1 MNAVGQPISR
11 IDGRLKVTGSAR
23 YTADIPLEAIVHA
36 AIVYSTIANG
46 RIVSIDTA
54 AAENAPGV
62 LAVLTHKNMPRMNQ
76 QSWSHLRPQGQ
87 TYLPLQDDQIHYA
100 GQPVALVVAATL
112 DQATYAGTLIKVAYE
127 AHPPV
132 VFDLRTASEDA
143 VEPSQRMWPLSSSV
157 GDADKA
163 IAGAAVKIEQ
173 TYTMSD
179 RHHNPMEPHVTLAV
193 WDGDDSLTLYDST
206 QMVVGTKKLVSLVLG
221 IPEEKIN
228 VVCEFLGGG
237 FGGKSWSWPH
247 TLLAAL
253 AAKVVNRPVRL
264 QLSRAQMYSMV
275 GHQAGTV
282 QTIALGANSDGNLS
296 GIRHDSINPTSVFD
310 DYVEYAAMASRHL
323 WRASGGIATSH
334 RVVHVNRNSPVV
346 LRAPMEAQGH
356 FALECA
362 MDELAYAT
370 GIDPVELRLRNDTD
384 TDPYSGRP
392 FSTRALRECL
402 TKGAARFGWDRRTPE
417 PRSMRDGRY
426 LIGQGMAAA
435 IYTHWRWPG
444 KARVT
449 INGDGSALVEAA
461 AHDIGTGTYTVM
473 AQVAADVLG
482 LAPDKVTV
490 RLGDTRLPE
499 SHPAI
504 GSATVSNA
512 TAAVMLA
519 ARAAREKAIAL
530 TLTDRDAPFAGAAP
544 DDVIVADG
552 RLALAKTNLN
562 VTYAELL
569 ARNGLSS
576 LVGEGDYAPVEEV
589 NGPKAIFSF
598 SAVFAEVRVDA
609 DLGLVRLNR
618 FVGAYDA
625 GRIINPK
632 TARSQA
638 IGGIIWGVGQALLE
652 QSETDPASGQFI
664 NRNYSGYLVP
674 TNADIPELDVLFV
687 GGFDEEASPL
697 GHQGPWR
704 VDGGIGSAGDCQRS
718 VSRDR
723 QAHTRPA
730 DHNRK
735 AVLTRNC
742 DGRFNSYRR
751 HCNAVS
757 PVLRRRSTACTIKK
771 RS

>member
-1 MNAVGQPISR
+1 
-11 IDGRLKVTGSAR
+11 
-23 YTADIPLEAIVHA
+23 
-36 AIVYSTIANG
+36 
-46 RIVSIDTA
+46 
-54 AAENAPGV
+54 
-62 LAVLTHKNMPRMNQ
+62 
-76 QSWSHLRPQGQ
+76 
-87 TYLPLQDDQIHYA
+87 
-100 GQPVALVVAATL
+100 
-112 DQATYAGTLIKVAYE
+112 
-127 AHPPV
+127 
-132 VFDLRTASEDA
+132 
-143 VEPSQRMWPLSSSV
+143 
-157 GDADKA
+157 
-163 IAGAAVKIEQ
+163 
-173 TYTMSD
+173 
-179 RHHNPMEPHVTLAV
+179 
-193 WDGDDSLTLYDST
+193 
-206 QMVVGTKKLVSLVLG
+206 
-221 IPEEKIN
+221 
-228 VVCEFLGGG
+228 
-237 FGGKSWSWPH
+237 
-247 TLLAAL
+247 
-253 AAKVVNRPVRL
+253 
-264 QLSRAQMYSMV
+264 
-275 GHQAGTV
+275 
-282 QTIALGANSDGNLS
+282 
-296 GIRHDSINPTSVFD
+296 
-310 DYVEYAAMASRHL
+310 
-323 WRASGGIATSH
+323 
-334 RVVHVNRNSPVV
+334 
-346 LRAPMEAQGH
+346 MEAQGH

-362 MDELAYAT
+362 MDELAYAI
-370 GIDPVELRLRNDTD
+370 GVDPVELRLRNDTD

-402 TKGAARFGWDRRTPE
+402 TKGAACFGWHRRTPE

-449 INGDGSALVEAA
+449 LNRDGSALVEAA

-519 ARAAREKAIAL
+519 AQAAREKAIAL
-530 TLTDRDAPFAGAAP
+530 THTGRDAPFAGAAP
-544 DDVIVADG
+544 DDVIVAHG
-552 RLALAKTNLN
+552 RLAPAKTNLN

-576 LVGEGDYAPVEEV
+576 LVGEGDYAPVEEAS
-589 NGPKAIFSF
+589 GPKAIFSF

-697 GHQGPWR
+697 GTKGLGELTA
-704 VDGGIGSAGDCQRS
+704 VS
-718 VSRDR
+718 V
-723 QAHTRPA
+723 APA
-730 DHNRK
+730 I
-735 AVLTRNC
+735 A
-742 DGRFNSYRR
+742 
-751 HCNAVS
+751 NAVYHA
-757 PVLRRRSTACTIKK
+757 TAKRIRDLPITIEKLF
-771 RS
+771 

>member
-1 MNAVGQPISR
+1 
-11 IDGRLKVTGSAR
+11 
-23 YTADIPLEAIVHA
+23 
-36 AIVYSTIANG
+36 
-46 RIVSIDTA
+46 
-54 AAENAPGV
+54 
-62 LAVLTHKNMPRMNQ
+62 
-76 QSWSHLRPQGQ
+76 
-87 TYLPLQDDQIHYA
+87 
-100 GQPVALVVAATL
+100 
-112 DQATYAGTLIKVAYE
+112 
-127 AHPPV
+127 
-132 VFDLRTASEDA
+132 
-143 VEPSQRMWPLSSSV
+143 
-157 GDADKA
+157 
-163 IAGAAVKIEQ
+163 
-173 TYTMSD
+173 
-179 RHHNPMEPHVTLAV
+179 
-193 WDGDDSLTLYDST
+193 
-206 QMVVGTKKLVSLVLG
+206 
-221 IPEEKIN
+221 
-228 VVCEFLGGG
+228 
-237 FGGKSWSWPH
+237 
-247 TLLAAL
+247 
-253 AAKVVNRPVRL
+253 
-264 QLSRAQMYSMV
+264 MYSMV

-282 QTIALGANSDGNLS
+282 QTIALGASSDGNLS

-323 WRASGGIATSH
+323 RRASGGIATSH

-362 MDELAYAT
+362 MDEVAYAT
-370 GIDPVELRLRNDTD
+370 GVDPVELRLRNDTD

-402 TKGAARFGWDRRTPE
+402 IRGAARFGWDRRTPE
-417 PRSMRDGRY
+417 PRSMRDERY
-426 LIGQGMAAA
+426 LIGQGVAAA

-449 INGDGSALVEAA
+449 INRGGSALVEAA

-499 SHPAI
+499 SHPAV

-544 DDVIVADG
+544 DDVTVADG
-552 RLALAKTNLN
+552 RLALTKNNLN

-576 LVGEGDYAPVEEV
+576 LVGVGDYAPVEEA

-609 DLGLVRLNR
+609 ELGLVRLNR

-697 GHQGPWR
+697 GTKGLGELTA
-704 VDGGIGSAGDCQRS
+704 VS
-718 VSRDR
+718 V
-723 QAHTRPA
+723 APA
-730 DHNRK
+730 I
-735 AVLTRNC
+735 V
-742 DGRFNSYRR
+742 
-751 HCNAVS
+751 NAVYHATGKRIRDL
-757 PVLRRRSTACTIKK
+757 PVTVEKLL
-771 RS
+771 

>member
-1 MNAVGQPISR
+1 
-11 IDGRLKVTGSAR
+11 
-23 YTADIPLEAIVHA
+23 
-36 AIVYSTIANG
+36 
-46 RIVSIDTA
+46 
-54 AAENAPGV
+54 
-62 LAVLTHKNMPRMNQ
+62 
-76 QSWSHLRPQGQ
+76 
-87 TYLPLQDDQIHYA
+87 
-100 GQPVALVVAATL
+100 
-112 DQATYAGTLIKVAYE
+112 
-127 AHPPV
+127 
-132 VFDLRTASEDA
+132 
-143 VEPSQRMWPLSSSV
+143 
-157 GDADKA
+157 
-163 IAGAAVKIEQ
+163 
-173 TYTMSD
+173 
-179 RHHNPMEPHVTLAV
+179 
-193 WDGDDSLTLYDST
+193 
-206 QMVVGTKKLVSLVLG
+206 
-221 IPEEKIN
+221 
-228 VVCEFLGGG
+228 
-237 FGGKSWSWPH
+237 
-247 TLLAAL
+247 
-253 AAKVVNRPVRL
+253 
-264 QLSRAQMYSMV
+264 
-275 GHQAGTV
+275 
-282 QTIALGANSDGNLS
+282 
-296 GIRHDSINPTSVFD
+296 
-310 DYVEYAAMASRHL
+310 
-323 WRASGGIATSH
+323 
-334 RVVHVNRNSPVV
+334 
-346 LRAPMEAQGH
+346 MEAQGH

-370 GIDPVELRLRNDTD
+370 GVDPVELRLRNDTD

-402 TKGAARFGWDRRTPE
+402 TKGAARFGWNRRTPE

-449 INGDGSALVEAA
+449 INVGGSALVEAA

-482 LAPDKVTV
+482 LAPEKVTV

-519 ARAAREKAIAL
+519 AEDAREKAIAL
-530 TLTDRDAPFAGAAP
+530 TLTERDAPFAGATP

-576 LVGEGDYAPVEEV
+576 VVGEGDYAPVEEA

-652 QSETDPASGQFI
+652 QSEIDPASGHFI

-697 GHQGPWR
+697 GTKGLGELTA
-704 VDGGIGSAGDCQRS
+704 VS
-718 VSRDR
+718 V
-723 QAHTRPA
+723 APA
-730 DHNRK
+730 I
-735 AVLTRNC
+735 A
-742 DGRFNSYRR
+742 
-751 HCNAVS
+751 NAVYHATGKRIRDL
-757 PVLRRRSTACTIKK
+757 PVTVEKLL
-771 RS
+771 

>member
-11 IDGRLKVTGSAR
+11 VDGRLKVTGGAR
-23 YTADIPLEAIVHA
+23 YTADIPLQAIVHA
-36 AIVYSTIANG
+36 AMVYSTIANG
-46 RIVSIDTA
+46 RVAAIDSTA
-54 AAENAPGV
+54 AEDAPGV
-62 LAVLTHKNMPRMNQ
+62 LVVLTYKNMPRMNQ
-76 QSWSHLRPQGQ
+76 LAWSHLRPQGQ
-87 TYLPLQDDQIHYA
+87 TYLPLQDDRIYYS
-100 GQPVALVVAATL
+100 GQPIALVVAATL
-112 DQATYAGTLIKVAYE
+112 DQATHAGTLIKVAYE
-127 AHPPV
+127 SSSPA
-132 VFDLRTASEDA
+132 VFDRRTAKEDA
-143 VEPSQRMWPLSSSV
+143 VEPPQRMWPLSSSV
-157 GDADKA
+157 GDADEA
-163 IAGAAVKIEQ
+163 IARADVRIEQ
-173 TYTMSD
+173 TYTLPD

-193 WDGDDSLTLYDST
+193 WDDAGTLTLYDST
-206 QMVVGTKKLVSLVLG
+206 QMVVGTRKLVSLVLG
-221 IPEEKIN
+221 IAEDKIN

-247 TLLAAL
+247 TLLAAV

-275 GHQAGTV
+275 GHQAATV
-282 QTIALGANSDGNLS
+282 QTIALGATRDGKLI
-296 GIRHDSINPTSVFD
+296 GIRHDSVNPTSVFD
-310 DYVEYAAMASRHL
+310 DYVEYAAMVSRHL

-334 RVVHVNRNSPVV
+334 KVVHVNRNSPVV

-356 FALECA
+356 FALESA

-370 GIDPVELRLRNDTD
+370 GIDPVGLRLGNDTD

-402 TKGAARFGWDRRTPE
+402 TKGAARFGWDKRAPE

-426 LIGQGMAAA
+426 FIGQGVAAA
-435 IYTHWRWPG
+435 IFTHWRWPG

-449 INGDGSALVEAA
+449 LNSDGSALVEAA

-473 AQVAADVLG
+473 AQVAADTLG
-482 LAPDKVTV
+482 LALDRVAV

-504 GSATVSNA
+504 GSSTVANA

-519 ARAAREKAIAL
+519 AKAAREKAMELAL
-530 TLTDRDAPFAGAAP
+530 TGRDAPFAGAAP
-544 DDVIVADG
+544 GDVIVGDG
-552 RLALAKTNLN
+552 RLSLVRMNQN
-562 VTYAELL
+562 ITYAELL
-569 ARNGLSS
+569 ARNELSN
-576 LVGEGDYAPVEEV
+576 LVGYGNYDPVEEIK
-589 NGPKAIFSF
+589 GLKAIFSF
-598 SAVFAEVRVDA
+598 SAVFAEVRVDPE
-609 DLGLVRLNR
+609 LGLVRLNR

-638 IGGIIWGVGQALLE
+638 IGGIIWGAGQALLE

-697 GHQGPWR
+697 GAKGLGELTA
-704 VDGGIGSAGDCQRS
+704 VS
-718 VSRDR
+718 V
-723 QAHTRPA
+723 APA
-730 DHNRK
+730 I
-735 AVLTRNC
+735 A
-742 DGRFNSYRR
+742 
-751 HCNAVS
+751 NAVYHATGKRVRDL
-757 PVLRRRSTACTIKK
+757 PITIEKLL
-771 RS
+771 

>member
-1 MNAVGQPISR
+1 MNAIGQPISR

-23 YTADIPLEAIVHA
+23 YTADIPLETMVHA

-46 RIVSIDTA
+46 RIVSIETA

-62 LAVLTHKNMPRMNQ
+62 LAVLTHKNMPRMKAQ
-76 QSWSHLRPQGQ
+76 PWSHLHPPGQ

-112 DQATYAGTLIKVAYE
+112 DLATYAGSLITVAYE
-127 AHPPV
+127 ARPPV
-132 VFDLRTASEDA
+132 VFDLRTAREDA
-143 VEPSQRMWPLSSSV
+143 VEPPQRMWPLSSSV
-157 GDADKA
+157 GDAAKA

-179 RHHNPMEPHVTLAV
+179 RHHNQMEPHVTLAV
-193 WDGDDSLTLYDST
+193 WDGDGLLTLYDST
-206 QMVVGTKKLVSLVLG
+206 QMVVGTKKLVSLVLS

-275 GHQAGTV
+275 GHQPATV
-282 QTIALGANSDGNLS
+282 QTIALGANSDGLLS

-323 WRASGGIATSH
+323 WRASGGVATSH
-334 RVVHVNRNSPVV
+334 RVVHVNRNSPVP

-370 GIDPVELRLRNDTD
+370 GVDPVELRLRNDTD

-402 TKGAARFGWDRRTPE
+402 TKGAAQFGWDKRTPQ

-449 INGDGSALVEAA
+449 INSGGSALIEAA
-461 AHDIGTGTYTVM
+461 AHDLGTGTYTVM
-473 AQVAADVLG
+473 AQVAADALG

-490 RLGDTRLPE
+490 RLGDTRSPE

-504 GSATVSNA
+504 GSSTASNA
-512 TAAVMLA
+512 SAAVMLA
-519 ARAAREKAIAL
+519 ARDAREKAIAL
-530 TLTDRDAPFAGAAP
+530 ALTGDNAPFAGAAP

-562 VTYAELL
+562 ITYGELL
-569 ARNGLSS
+569 ARNGLCS
-576 LVGEGDYAPVEEV
+576 LVGEGDYAPVEEA

-598 SAVFAEVRVDA
+598 SAVFAEVRVDP

-674 TNADIPELDVLFV
+674 TNADIPVLDVLFV

-697 GHQGPWR
+697 GTKGLGELTA
-704 VDGGIGSAGDCQRS
+704 VS
-718 VSRDR
+718 V
-723 QAHTRPA
+723 APA
-730 DHNRK
+730 I
-735 AVLTRNC
+735 A
-742 DGRFNSYRR
+742 
-751 HCNAVS
+751 NAVYHATGKRIRDL
-757 PVLRRRSTACTIKK
+757 PVTVEKLL
-771 RS
+771 

>member
-1 MNAVGQPISR
+1 MNAVGQPIAR
-11 IDGRLKVTGSAR
+11 VDGRLKVAGGAR
-23 YTADIPLEAIVHA
+23 YTADIPLAGIAHA

-46 RIVSIDTA
+46 RTLSIDTA
-54 AAENAPGV
+54 AAEKAPGV
-62 LAVLTHKNMPRMNQ
+62 LVVLTHKNMPRMNPMP
-76 QSWSHLRPQGQ
+76 WSHLRPQGQ
-87 TYLPLQDDQIHYA
+87 TYLPLQDDRIHYA
-100 GQPVALVVAATL
+100 GQPIALVVADTL
-112 DQATYAGTLIKVAYE
+112 DQATYAGTVINAEYE
-127 AHPPV
+127 THSPA
-132 VFDLRTASEDA
+132 VFDLRTAKEDA
-143 VEPSQRMWPLSSSV
+143 LEPPQRMWPLSSLV

-163 IAGAAVKIEQ
+163 IRDAAVKIER
-173 TYTMSD
+173 TYTMPD
-179 RHHNPMEPHVTLAV
+179 RHHNPMEPHATLAV
-193 WDGDDSLTLYDST
+193 WDDPGTLTLYDST
-206 QMVVGTKKLVSLVLG
+206 QMVVGTRKLTSLVLG

-253 AAKVVNRPVRL
+253 AAKVVNRPVRV
-264 QLSRAQMYSMV
+264 QLTRAQMYSMV
-275 GHQAGTV
+275 GHQAATV
-282 QTIALGANSDGNLS
+282 QSIALAADRDGRLS
-296 GIRHDSINPTSVFD
+296 GIRHDSVNPTSVFD
-310 DYVEYAAMASRHL
+310 DYVEYAALASRHL
-323 WRASGGIATSH
+323 WRVSGGISTSH

-356 FALECA
+356 FALESA

-370 GIDPVELRLRNDTD
+370 GVDPVELRLRNDTD

-402 TKGAARFGWDRRTPE
+402 TKGAARFGWDKRTPE

-426 LIGQGMAAA
+426 FIGQGVAAA
-435 IYTHWRWPG
+435 IFTHWRWPG

-449 INGDGSALVEAA
+449 LKADGSALVEAA

-473 AQVAADVLG
+473 TQVAADALG
-482 LAPDKVTV
+482 MAPDRITV

-504 GSATVSNA
+504 GSATVPNA

-519 ARAAREKAIAL
+519 ARAARDKAIELAL
-530 TLTDRDAPFAGAAP
+530 AGRDAPFAGAAP
-544 DDVIVADG
+544 EHVVVADG
-552 RLALAKTNLN
+552 RLARAKTNLSI
-562 VTYAELL
+562 TYAELL

-576 LVGEGDYAPVEEV
+576 LVADGDYAPVEEA

-598 SAVFAEVRVDA
+598 SAVFAEVSVDP

-618 FVGAYDA
+618 VVGAYDA

-652 QSETDPASGQFI
+652 QSETDPASGQFT

-697 GHQGPWR
+697 GAKGLGELTA
-704 VDGGIGSAGDCQRS
+704 VS
-718 VSRDR
+718 V
-723 QAHTRPA
+723 APA
-730 DHNRK
+730 I
-735 AVLTRNC
+735 T
-742 DGRFNSYRR
+742 
-751 HCNAVS
+751 NAVYHATGKRIRDL
-757 PVLRRRSTACTIKK
+757 PVTLEKLL
-771 RS
+771 

>member
-1 MNAVGQPISR
+1 MNAIGQPISR
-11 IDGRLKVTGSAR
+11 IDGRLKVTGGAR
-23 YTADIPLEAIVHA
+23 YTADIAPETIVHA

-54 AAENAPGV
+54 AAESAPGV
-62 LAVLTHKNMPRMNQ
+62 LAVLTHKNMQRMKALP
-76 QSWSHLRPQGQ
+76 WSHLHPQGQ

-100 GQPVALVVAATL
+100 GQPVALVIAATL
-112 DQATYAGTLIKVAYE
+112 DQATYAGTLTKVAYE
-127 AHPPV
+127 SHPPK
-132 VFDLRTASEDA
+132 VFDLRTAKEDA
-143 VEPSQRMWPLSSSV
+143 IEPPQRMWPLSSSI

-163 IAGAAVKIEQ
+163 IADAAVKIGH
-173 TYTMSD
+173 TYTMPD

-193 WDGDDSLTLYDST
+193 WDDTGTLTLYDST
-206 QMVVGTKKLVSLVLG
+206 QMVVGTRKLVSLVLG
-221 IPEEKIN
+221 LPEEKIN

-253 AAKVVNRPVRL
+253 AAKMVNRPVRL

-275 GHQAGTV
+275 GHQPATV
-282 QTIALGANSDGNLS
+282 QTVVLGADHDGNLA
-296 GIRHDSINPTSVFD
+296 GIRHDSVNPTSVFD

-334 RVVHVNRNSPVV
+334 KVVHVNRNSPVV

-362 MDELAYAT
+362 MDELAHET
-370 GIDPVELRLRNDTD
+370 GIDPVELRLRNDAE

-392 FSTRALRECL
+392 FSTRALRECM
-402 TKGAARFGWDRRTPE
+402 TEGAARFGWDKRTPE
-417 PRSMRDGRY
+417 PRSMRHGRY
-426 LIGQGMAAA
+426 LVGQGMAAA

-449 INGDGSALVEAA
+449 LNGDGSALVQAA
-461 AHDIGTGTYTVM
+461 AHDIGTGTYTIM
-473 AQVAADVLG
+473 AQVAADALG
-482 LAPDKVTV
+482 LPPDRVNV

-504 GSATVSNA
+504 GSSTTANG

-519 ARAAREKAIAL
+519 AQAVREKAMVLAF
-530 TLTDRDAPFAGAAP
+530 TGRDAPFAGAAP
-544 DDVIVADG
+544 EDLTVADG
-552 RLALAKTNLN
+552 RLVLKKTNLN
-562 VTYAELL
+562 ITYSELL
-569 ARNGLSS
+569 ARNGIAS
-576 LVGEGDYAPVEEV
+576 LTGDGDYTPIEEA

-618 FVGAYDA
+618 VVGAYDA

-638 IGGIIWGVGQALLE
+638 IGGIIWGAGQALLE
-652 QSETDPASGQFI
+652 QSETDPVSGQFT

-674 TNADIPELDVLFV
+674 TNADIPNLDVMFV
-687 GGFDEEASPL
+687 GEFDEEASPL
-697 GHQGPWR
+697 GAKGLGELTA
-704 VDGGIGSAGDCQRS
+704 VS
-718 VSRDR
+718 V
-723 QAHTRPA
+723 APA
-730 DHNRK
+730 I
-735 AVLTRNC
+735 A
-742 DGRFNSYRR
+742 
-751 HCNAVS
+751 NAVYHATGRRVRDL
-757 PVLRRRSTACTIKK
+757 PITVEKVL
-771 RS
+771 

>member
-11 IDGRLKVTGSAR
+11 VDGRLKVAGGAR
-23 YTADIPLEAIVHA
+23 YTADIALAAVAHA

-62 LAVLTHKNMPRMNQ
+62 LVVLTHKNMPRMNPVP
-76 QSWSHLRPQGQ
+76 WSHLRPQGQ

-100 GQPVALVVAATL
+100 GQPIVLVVAATL
-112 DQATYAGTLIKVAYE
+112 DQATYAGTLIKASYE
-127 AHPPV
+127 THSPT
-132 VFDLRTASEDA
+132 VFDLRTAKEDA
-143 VEPSQRMWPLSSSV
+143 VEPPQRMWPLSSLV

-163 IAGAAVKIEQ
+163 IADAAVKIER
-173 TYTMSD
+173 TYTMPD
-179 RHHNPMEPHVTLAV
+179 RHHNQMEPHATLAV
-193 WDGDDSLTLYDST
+193 WDDDGTLTLYDST
-206 QMVVGTKKLVSLVLG
+206 QMVVGTRKLASLVLG
-221 IPEEKIN
+221 VSEEKIN

-253 AAKVVNRPVRL
+253 AAKVVNRPVRV
-264 QLSRAQMYSMV
+264 QLTRAQMYSMV
-275 GHQAGTV
+275 GHQAATV
-282 QTIALGANSDGNLS
+282 QAIALGADRDGRLS
-296 GIRHDSINPTSVFD
+296 GIRHDSVNPTSVFD
-310 DYVEYAAMASRHL
+310 DYVEYAALASRHL
-323 WRASGGIATSH
+323 WRASGGISTSH

-356 FALECA
+356 FALESA

-370 GIDPVELRLRNDTD
+370 GVDPVELRLRNDTD

-402 TKGAARFGWDRRTPE
+402 TKGAARFGWDKRTPE

-426 LIGQGMAAA
+426 LIGQGVAAA
-435 IYTHWRWPG
+435 IFTHWRWPG

-449 INGDGSALVEAA
+449 LNGDGSALVEAA

-473 AQVAADVLG
+473 TQVAADALG
-482 LAPDKVTV
+482 MAPDKVTV

-504 GSATVSNA
+504 GSSTAANA
-512 TAAVMLA
+512 TAAVLLA
-519 ARAAREKAIAL
+519 ARAARERAVELAL
-530 TLTDRDAPFAGAAP
+530 TGRDAPFAGAASE
-544 DDVIVADG
+544 DVMVADG
-552 RLALAKTNLN
+552 RLTLAKTNRN
-562 VTYAELL
+562 TTYAELL

-576 LVGEGDYAPVEEV
+576 LVGDGHYDPVEEV

-598 SAVFAEVRVDA
+598 SAVFAEVRVDP
-609 DLGLVRLNR
+609 DLGLVRLTR

-652 QSETDPASGQFI
+652 QSETDPASGQFV
-664 NRNYSGYLVP
+664 NRNYSGYLVA

-697 GHQGPWR
+697 GAKGLGELTA
-704 VDGGIGSAGDCQRS
+704 VS
-718 VSRDR
+718 V
-723 QAHTRPA
+723 APA
-730 DHNRK
+730 I
-735 AVLTRNC
+735 A
-742 DGRFNSYRR
+742 
-751 HCNAVS
+751 NAVYHA
-757 PVLRRRSTACTIKK
+757 TGK
-771 RS
+771 RIRDLPITVERLL

>member
-1 MNAVGQPISR
+1 VNAVGQPISR

-23 YTADIPLEAIVHA
+23 YTADIPHETIVHA

-46 RIVSIDTA
+46 RIVSIETA
-54 AAENAPGV
+54 VAENAPGV
-62 LAVLTHKNMPRMNQ
+62 LAVLTHKNMRRMNQ

-87 TYLPLQDDQIHYA
+87 TYLPLQDDRIHYA
-100 GQPVALVVAATL
+100 GQPVALVIAATL

-127 AHPPV
+127 THPPV
-132 VFDLRTASEDA
+132 VFDLRSAIEDA
-143 VEPSQRMWPLSSSV
+143 VEPPQRMWPLSSSV
-157 GDADKA
+157 GDADRA
-163 IAGAAVKIEQ
+163 VAGAAVKIEQ
-173 TYTMSD
+173 TYTMPD

-193 WDGDDSLTLYDST
+193 WDGDGSLTLYDST
-206 QMVVGTKKLVSLVLG
+206 QMVVGTRKLVSLVLG
-221 IPEEKIN
+221 IPEEKVN

-282 QTIALGANSDGNLS
+282 QTIALGAERDGKLT
-296 GIRHDSINPTSVFD
+296 GIRHDSVNPTSLFD

-323 WRASGGIATSH
+323 WHASGGIATSH

-370 GIDPVELRLRNDTD
+370 GVDPVELRLRNDTK

-402 TKGAARFGWDRRTPE
+402 TKGAARFGWDKRMAE

-449 INGDGSALVEAA
+449 LTGDGSALVEAA
-461 AHDIGTGTYTVM
+461 AHDIGTGTYTIM
-473 AQVAADVLG
+473 AQVAADALG
-482 LAPDKVTV
+482 LAPDRVAV

-504 GSATVSNA
+504 GSSTAANA

-519 ARAAREKAIAL
+519 AQAAREKAVELAL
-530 TLTDRDAPFAGAAP
+530 TGRDAPFAGAATK
-544 DDVIVADG
+544 DVLVADG
-552 RLALAKTNLN
+552 RLSLAITNLN
-562 VTYAELL
+562 ITYAELL
-569 ARNGLSS
+569 ARNRLSS
-576 LVGEGDYAPVEEV
+576 LVGDGDYKPVEEV
-589 NGPKAIFSF
+589 SGPKAIFSF
-598 SAVFAEVRVDA
+598 SAVFAEVRVDP

-652 QSETDPASGQFI
+652 QSEIDPASGQFI

-674 TNADIPELDVLFV
+674 TNADIPELHVLFV

-697 GHQGPWR
+697 GAKGLGELTA
-704 VDGGIGSAGDCQRS
+704 VS
-718 VSRDR
+718 V
-723 QAHTRPA
+723 APA
-730 DHNRK
+730 I
-735 AVLTRNC
+735 A
-742 DGRFNSYRR
+742 
-751 HCNAVS
+751 NAVYHATGKRIRDL
-757 PVLRRRSTACTIKK
+757 PVTVEKLL
-771 RS
+771 

>member
-23 YTADIPLEAIVHA
+23 YTADIPLETSVHA

-87 TYLPLQDDQIHYA
+87 TYLPLQDDRIHYA

-127 AHPPV
+127 THPPV
-132 VFDLRTASEDA
+132 VFDLRTAMEDA
-143 VEPSQRMWPLSSSV
+143 VEPPQRMWPLSSSV
-157 GDADKA
+157 GDADRA

-179 RHHNPMEPHVTLAV
+179 RHHNPMEPHATLAV
-193 WDGDDSLTLYDST
+193 WDGDGSLTLYDST

-282 QTIALGANSDGNLS
+282 QTIALGADGDGTLS

-370 GIDPVELRLRNDTD
+370 GVDPVALRLRNDTD
-384 TDPYSGRP
+384 IDPYSGRP

-402 TKGAARFGWDRRTPE
+402 TKGASRFGWDRRSPE

-449 INGDGSALVEAA
+449 INGGGSVLVEAA

-530 TLTDRDAPFAGAAP
+530 TLTGRDAPFAGAAP

-576 LVGEGDYAPVEEV
+576 LVGEGDYAPVEEA

-609 DLGLVRLNR
+609 ELGLVRLNR

-664 NRNYSGYLVP
+664 NRNYSAYLVP

-697 GHQGPWR
+697 GTKGLGELTA
-704 VDGGIGSAGDCQRS
+704 VS
-718 VSRDR
+718 V
-723 QAHTRPA
+723 APA
-730 DHNRK
+730 I
-735 AVLTRNC
+735 A
-742 DGRFNSYRR
+742 
-751 HCNAVS
+751 NAVYHATGKRIRDL
-757 PVLRRRSTACTIKK
+757 PVTVEKLL
-771 RS
+771 